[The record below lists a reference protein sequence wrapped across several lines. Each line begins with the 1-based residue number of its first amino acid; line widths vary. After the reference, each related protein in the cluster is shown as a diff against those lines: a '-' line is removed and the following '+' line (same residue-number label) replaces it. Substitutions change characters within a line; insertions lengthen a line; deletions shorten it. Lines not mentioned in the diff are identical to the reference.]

1 MTKERT
7 MVEEDVEKCR
17 KLKNS
22 SGYILE
28 DCKLFERSFDCAC
41 ELPNIISLHLKKL
54 IGWLFI

>member
-7 MVEEDVEKCR
+7 MVEEDGEKCR

-41 ELPNIISLHLKKL
+41 ELPKCNQFALKKN
-54 IGWLFI
+54 